1 MNPPRI
7 GVVHSRFNE
16 EICNALLESARAELA
31 RAGAE
36 AEFVSVAGA
45 LEIPLALQ
53 WLAQS
58 GRFDALVAVGAVI
71 RGDTYHFEVVSN
83 ESARGI
89 MDVALECGL
98 PVANGVL
105 TVDDEAQAL
114 ARKDKGGEA
123 VRVALEMA
131 RLRQD
136 LAAKWRLS
144 HRRAGPPRG
153 GALVKSRCR
162 RFMRGKSA
170 ATTHWRRRKRL
181 RAGCAATGISPPS

>member
-1 MNPPRI
+1 MRI
-7 GVVHSRFNE
+7 GIVHSRFND

-31 RAGAE
+31 RSGAE

-58 GRFDALVAVGAVI
+58 GRFDALVALGAVI
-71 RGDTYHFEVVSN
+71 RGETYHFDVVSN

-89 MDVALECGL
+89 MEVALECGL

-105 TVDDEAQAL
+105 TTQDEAQAL
-114 ARKDKGGEA
+114 ARKDKGAEA

-131 RLRQD
+131 KLRQE
-136 LAAKWRLS
+136 LAAKWR
-144 HRRAGPPRG
+144 
-153 GALVKSRCR
+153 
-162 RFMRGKSA
+162 
-170 ATTHWRRRKRL
+170 
-181 RAGCAATGISPPS
+181 

>member
-1 MNPPRI
+1 MTAPRI

-16 EICNALLESARAELA
+16 KICKALLDSARAELA

-36 AEFVSVAGA
+36 AEFVPVAGA

-58 GRFDALVAVGAVI
+58 GRFDALVAIGAVI

-83 ESARGI
+83 ESARGL

-98 PVANGVL
+98 PVANGIL
-105 TVDDEAQAL
+105 TTDTEAQAL
-114 ARKDKGGEA
+114 ARKDKGAEA

-131 RLRQD
+131 RLRQE
-136 LAAKWRLS
+136 LADRWR
-144 HRRAGPPRG
+144 
-153 GALVKSRCR
+153 
-162 RFMRGKSA
+162 
-170 ATTHWRRRKRL
+170 
-181 RAGCAATGISPPS
+181 